1 MKGLA
6 YLSAALLGVA
16 INATPAFAD
25 PKSDNET
32 LHKFF
37 EQRFPNVEFAEFA
50 NGVYAFDKNA
60 REQWLE
66 IEEFP
71 PYEDAIEHGQELF
84 ETPFAN
90 GKSYADCFPN
100 GGMSIRQNY
109 PMFDTDRGE
118 VISLELAINECR
130 VANGEDA
137 LRYGRGDIADISAY
151 MAYTSEGETINVVV
165 PEDPKALAAYE
176 AGKKLFYE
184 RRGQLNLACA
194 TCHVHSAG
202 GQIRADILSPALGHV
217 THFPAYR
224 FANEELVTIQDRYAG
239 CNVQVRAKPFE
250 LQSEQYRNLE
260 YYHAHMSN
268 GLPVNGPGS
277 RK

>member
-6 YLSAALLGVA
+6 YLSVALFGVA
-16 INATPAFAD
+16 LSAAPVYAD
-25 PKSDNET
+25 PKSDNE
-32 LHKFF
+32 LMHSFF
-37 EQRFPNVEFAEFA
+37 KGRFPSVEFAEFS
-50 NGVYAFDKNA
+50 NGVYAFDANA
-60 REQWLE
+60 RSQWEE
-66 IEEFP
+66 IEDFP

-100 GGMSIRQNY
+100 GGTGIRQNY
-109 PMFDTDRGE
+109 PMFDSERGE
-118 VISLELAINECR
+118 VITLELAINECR
-130 VANGEDA
+130 TANGEEA
-137 LRYGRGDIADISAY
+137 LQYGKGDIADISAY
-151 MAYTSEGETINVVV
+151 MASTSEGELINIVV

-176 AGKKLFYE
+176 AGKKMFFE

-194 TCHVHSAG
+194 TCHINSAG

-217 THFPAYR
+217 THFPVYR
-224 FANEELVTIQDRYAG
+224 FAWEELGTLQRRYAG
-239 CNVQVRAKPFE
+239 CNVQVRAKPFK

>member
-6 YLSAALLGVA
+6 YLSVALFGVA
-16 INATPAFAD
+16 LSAAPVYAD
-25 PKSDNET
+25 PKSDNE
-32 LHKFF
+32 LMHGFF
-37 EQRFPNVEFAEFA
+37 KSRFPSVEFAEFS
-50 NGVYAFDKNA
+50 NGVYAFDANA
-60 REQWLE
+60 RAQWEE

-90 GKSYADCFPN
+90 GKSYADCFSN
-100 GGMSIRQNY
+100 GGIGVRQNY
-109 PMFDTDRGE
+109 PMFDADRGE
-118 VISLELAINECR
+118 VVSLELAINECR
-130 VANGEDA
+130 TANGEEA
-137 LRYGRGDIADISAY
+137 LQYGKGDIADISAY
-151 MAYTSEGETINVVV
+151 MAYTSEGELINVVV
-165 PEDPKALAAYE
+165 PEDAKALAAYE
-176 AGKKLFYE
+176 AGKKMFYE

-194 TCHVHSAG
+194 TCHINSAG

-224 FANEELVTIQDRYAG
+224 FAWEELGTIQRRYAG
-239 CNVQVRAKPFE
+239 CNVQVRAKPFK

-260 YYHAHMSN
+260 YFHAHMSN